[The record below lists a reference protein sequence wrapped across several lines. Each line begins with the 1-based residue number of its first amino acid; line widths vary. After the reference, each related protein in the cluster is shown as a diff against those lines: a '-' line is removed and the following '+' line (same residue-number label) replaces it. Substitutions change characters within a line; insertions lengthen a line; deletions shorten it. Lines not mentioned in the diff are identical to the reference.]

1 MFCLHVFVFVPS
13 ACITRRVQKRAMDS
27 LKLESQTVLN
37 SLVDWGESS
46 KESLEGQLVLFTAEE
61 SLQPHVTSLK
71 QHSLNVYS
79 VPATFLH
86 VQCLKS

>member
-1 MFCLHVFVFVPS
+1 MCMHYL
-13 ACITRRVQKRAMDS
+13 KRPEEGDRFPETGIVAGSKMPCGFWD
-27 LKLESQTVLN
+27 
-37 SLVDWGESS
+37 SS

-79 VPATFLH
+79 VPATLLH